1 MKRLVRLALVLSVLY
16 GTGAH
21 WAALQMYAWG
31 AMRMAGKTDPCSVC
45 KIVEK
50 GQVQQGPKVL
60 NVAPSLD
67 FAVPVAQN
75 AVFSSAVLRLDVAPP
90 SFGSAP
96 PSSPLT
102 PPPDASLA

>member
-21 WAALQMYAWG
+21 WAALQVYAWG
-31 AMRMAGKTDPCSVC
+31 SMKMAGETDPCSVC
-45 KIVEK
+45 RIVEK

-67 FAVPVAQN
+67 FAVSVPGVEC
-75 AVFSSAVLRLDVAPP
+75 AVFAPVRFSVEP
-90 SFGSAP
+90 FAAA
-96 PSSPLT
+96 PSSSPAPAT
-102 PPPDASLA
+102 PPPNASLA